1 MTVSQVIILLITGL
15 LAGFVSGAMG
25 VGGGIIIV
33 PSLVFL
39 LGMSQHEAQ
48 GTSLG
53 VLILPVVLLGAIN
66 YYKSGYLNVKFAIVL
81 ILAFFIGSYL
91 GSDVAI
97 ALPDKLLRKIFGGLV
112 FILSLKMMFGK

>member
-1 MTVSQVIILLITGL
+1 MTTTQILILLITGL

-33 PSLVFL
+33 PALVFL

-53 VLILPVVLLGAIN
+53 VLAFPVVLLGAIN
-66 YYKSGYLNVKFAIVL
+66 YYKNGYLNIKFVL
-81 ILAFFIGSYL
+81 FLVLAFFIGGYL
-91 GSDVAI
+91 GSATAI
-97 ALPDKLLRKIFGGLV
+97 ALPDKLLRKIFGGMI
-112 FILSLKMMFGK
+112 FIASLKMIFGK

>member
-1 MTVSQVIILLITGL
+1 MSVTQIFILLLTGI

-53 VLILPVVLLGAIN
+53 VLVLPVVILGAYN
-66 YYKSGYLNVKFAIVL
+66 YYRNGYLNVKFAVVL
-81 ILAFFIGSYL
+81 ILAFIIGSYL
-91 GSDVAI
+91 GSAVAI
-97 ALPDKLLRKIFGGLV
+97 SLSDRLLRRLFGGVV
-112 FILSLKMMFGK
+112 FLLSLKMMFGK